1 MEGQFR
7 MLSPPFPHNSY
18 TTKELFIHN
27 LNYLMLHT
35 KSFNECQ
42 KPYGN
47 NKINLIQFYPDL
59 WVPGGGENCA

>member
-1 MEGQFR
+1 
-7 MLSPPFPHNSY
+7 
-18 TTKELFIHN
+18 
-27 LNYLMLHT
+27 LMLHT